1 MGGSSSRAVENHVSE
16 QYNSAQQRLYDNAI
30 SLLNQGEYQRALCLF
45 ESVRNNSS
53 HFFLSI
59 MANAQ
64 IEICRSNI
72 IYKEAKNLLD
82 QGEYSIALK
91 KFESVQGFFETHV
104 GNVPIKYNIEICRN
118 NIVYEEAKKLLD
130 QDNLD
135 EKDCSYSIDLL
146 DRINS
151 SNIAIKTNVSKLKG
165 FAFFR
170 QAELAFVTGSY
181 EETIKLL
188 NEALKYNQ
196 CAKYYALK
204 ARVYHQKKMY
214 TKAIE
219 CADKAL
225 EIDSSFLLAKEIKLD
240 SIKYNG
246 QIIKDAFGINEK
258 TGLQDLN
265 VKELFA
271 GIEILEQFGY
281 GDAQNRPI
289 SMFIGATRCGK
300 STTTNLFLGN
310 PLIVKKDDDKSV
322 PPPLRKIVLVEQK
335 DSGGKFPV
343 IGTKTTS
350 ETTVPMKYM
359 LEDGGILWDC
369 PGFGDSRGPQQE
381 IINAWFVSR
390 LFKTSPGVKL
400 FNLCSAQSIT
410 DSANVAEFR
419 GYVQQIIDLFG
430 GEKLTGI
437 KQTLV
442 FTKSDKGVSAE
453 EMKECLM
460 YLIQEHFPGQ
470 KAIFDFFNNAKVM
483 KIDKAIK
490 EDIGKVL
497 TKSDIPELN
506 IAYEEMD
513 YQPMKPHVGVDQ
525 GAQVFLYKSIGDLK
539 TSTITSIKNIF
550 KAECNYI
557 VQNIKE
563 KLLTVKSKIKHDIVK
578 KLEIVVNQCEIELID
593 NNKSVKTK
601 LHYFDNLSKFVATI
615 LNAHAE
621 DMKSIKSGVDNF
633 VMFIKNIIKHD
644 IMSTVDEY
652 LVRSSYKDNT
662 FGEYAW
668 NHPLLLGELDLK
680 IDDYVD

>member
-1 MGGSSSRAVENHVSE
+1 MKTKETVE
-16 QYNSAQQRLYDNAI
+16 
-30 SLLNQGEYQRALCLF
+30 
-45 ESVRNNSS
+45 
-53 HFFLSI
+53 
-59 MANAQ
+59 
-64 IEICRSNI
+64 
-72 IYKEAKNLLD
+72 K
-82 QGEYSIALK
+82 
-91 KFESVQGFFETHV
+91 
-104 GNVPIKYNIEICRN
+104 
-118 NIVYEEAKKLLD
+118 
-130 QDNLD
+130 
-135 EKDCSYSIDLL
+135 
-146 DRINS
+146 
-151 SNIAIKTNVSKLKG
+151 
-165 FAFFR
+165 
-170 QAELAFVTGSY
+170 
-181 EETIKLL
+181 
-188 NEALKYNQ
+188 
-196 CAKYYALK
+196 
-204 ARVYHQKKMY
+204 
-214 TKAIE
+214 
-219 CADKAL
+219 
-225 EIDSSFLLAKEIKLD
+225 
-240 SIKYNG
+240 
-246 QIIKDAFGINEK
+246 AFGLSLDKRI
-258 TGLQDLN
+258 QDLR
-265 VKELFA
+265 VDEVFA
-271 GIEILEQFGY
+271 GISKLEEDGY

-310 PLIVKKDDDKSV
+310 PLIVKKDDDQSV

-506 IAYEEMD
+506 IAYAEMD

-525 GAQVFLYKSIGDLK
+525 GAQVFLYKSITDLCKVASDNIKNAYKKAYETTMKSELEQLFKSSCTERDFIKLSDQFAAAKEMSTKIASNDPIILKELALLNDITNFVLEIIPENNNLRSMVETNIKAVQCYNTTVMDYDFTVNFLEFLQSNSANITAKDQFHKAWSDQIKALEKPKIGDL
-539 TSTITSIKNIF
+539 S
-550 KAECNYI
+550 
-557 VQNIKE
+557 QDLE
-563 KLLTVKSKIKHDIVK
+563 KLYK
-578 KLEIVVNQCEIELID
+578 KAIATNVEIN
-593 NNKSVKTK
+593 K
-601 LHYFDNLSKFVATI
+601 LHEQGNLEAEKELAKQYRQELEENQREYQKQMQDYQSKLIEASRPSGWAMIPFVGPVI
-615 LNAHAE
+615 N
-621 DMKSIKSGVDNF
+621 G
-633 VMFIKNIIKHD
+633 IIKLCQGSPSGPVLKELGIKVAQTLLDKSFAEHLEYKPLLGD
-644 IMSTVDEY
+644 ID
-652 LVRSSYKDNT
+652 SYWGGDS
-662 FGEYAW
+662 GEYKA
-668 NHPLLLGELDLK
+668 
-680 IDDYVD
+680 DY